1 MTDCKSRRL
10 QPSGLTQRLL
20 LPSFIEI
27 HWHWRQPHVSEEQ
40 GPLLVKFY
48 DKSLLS
54 TKVTTIQQLGVSK
67 VRNNILLS
75 WAPRWVRSNKC
86 NTKLWNQQILPKGGD
101 TKRRN
106 FKNTLNKDIHK
117 AQTCTTGTN
126 CVRPVQAACWLIFWI
141 SWNAKS
147 RFLDLKKEG
156 NLKR

>member
-1 MTDCKSRRL
+1 MRGEGRFT
-10 QPSGLTQRLL
+10 
-20 LPSFIEI
+20 
-27 HWHWRQPHVSEEQ
+27 HVSEEQ

-48 DKSLLS
+48 GKSLLS

-126 CVRPVQAACWLIFWI
+126 CVRPVQAGCWLNFGI
-141 SWNAKS
+141 SWNKVVAHSNNVQKKNDAK
-147 RFLDLKKEG
+147 
-156 NLKR
+156 KRLS